1 MESGDK
7 MTAEERRKWIG
18 VLLDKV
24 LTIHE
29 QGKHYVSL
37 DINNLDYSIMVTV
50 TAIKHGWGANRGYDF
65 LQKFVDR
72 VEETHGGSRYEKEY
86 KLAAELAKVCIRLE
100 GESR

>member
-1 MESGDK
+1 

-50 TAIKHGWGANRGYDF
+50 TAIKHGWGANRVYDF
-65 LQKFVDR
+65 YKYCIMDLGTKELPVM
-72 VEETHGGSRYEKEY
+72 VEYLDS
-86 KLAAELAKVCIRLE
+86 LIE
-100 GESR
+100 GEEESK

>member
-65 LQKFVDR
+65 YKYYIMDLSTKELPVM
-72 VEETHGGSRYEKEY
+72 VEFLDSLIEDKEVS
-86 KLAAELAKVCIRLE
+86 E
-100 GESR
+100 

>member
-1 MESGDK
+1 

-65 LQKFVDR
+65 YKYCIMVLGTKELPVM
-72 VEETHGGSRYEKEY
+72 VEYLDS
-86 KLAAELAKVCIRLE
+86 LIE
-100 GESR
+100 GEEESK

>member
-1 MESGDK
+1 

-65 LQKFVDR
+65 YKDCSMDLGTKELPVM
-72 VEETHGGSRYEKEY
+72 VEYLDSLIEDKEVS
-86 KLAAELAKVCIRLE
+86 E
-100 GESR
+100 

>member
-65 LQKFVDR
+65 YKYCIMHLSTKELPVM
-72 VEETHGGSRYEKEY
+72 VEFLDSLIEDKEVS
-86 KLAAELAKVCIRLE
+86 E
-100 GESR
+100 